1 MKIRYRLHSTQIE
14 GELEQEI
21 DLKARE
27 IDNMK
32 VLIATLKKNSEK
44 HKMRISDLEKEI
56 ERLNVSHI

>member
-1 MKIRYRLHSTQIE
+1 MNIRYRLHSTQIE

-56 ERLNVSHI
+56 ERLNVSNI